1 MGRHPGRRANW
12 KDQTLSMKI
21 RWKFFLILFVFS
33 LTPLL
38 VVTFISQRGTR
49 HLGQTISDETQRNL
63 SEIANKVLLLTAE
76 NSSKIIVH
84 SKKTL
89 EFGLRV
95 LVSEAEKVLS
105 EDRQSP
111 ETIYFASD
119 FDNPLTAP
127 PDLFPHRR
135 YWRKG
140 EDGHLVHAPV
150 SFKYPVFYLTPSV
163 NRDMVEDQIVQL
175 SRLGPAFRRLTDRF
189 GSMIYW
195 AYASTEDGLQV
206 AYPGHGGY
214 PPDFDPRQRPWYRNA
229 SNTMQWSL
237 PTVDA
242 TSGLVIYTVSHQ
254 FHHPD
259 GSVAGVVGIDI
270 EIAELL
276 QEEELSDLW
285 SQDMRTFVA
294 VYGEHPQT
302 GKPGLL
308 VFAQKEY
315 QQQSVSWNRKIE
327 MQWLS
332 SKDTEKFNRMLG
344 LMRQNKSGY
353 TDMPYGG
360 VDSIWAYAPMGEQ
373 SYFVVVVPKTVVLEL
388 PEKTSREV
396 IEYTRR
402 QLLITAIAAGFVVI
416 LLGISALIGSR
427 TITRSL
433 LKITSAAKR
442 LSGGDF
448 SARID
453 MQTGDERDQLIEVF
467 NGMGPKLEDHLRL
480 NESMH
485 LAMEVQRNLL
495 PLGDP
500 QIPGLDIAGIS
511 VSCDETGGDY
521 YDYLDIKKA
530 GEGNVAVIVGD
541 VSGHGMP
548 AALLMA
554 SARAFLRQRTSLP
567 GGIAQIVADVN
578 HQLSIDVRDS
588 GSFMTLFYL
597 TIDTKNLHISWVR
610 AGHDPAIIF
619 DPASDTFDDL
629 PGRGIALGVEDDWE
643 FEESARDNIS
653 GGQIILIGTDGIWE
667 AKNEEGEMF
676 GKEPIM
682 EMMRNH
688 ADNTARHILESIMQK
703 LDHFRGDL
711 KLEDDVTLV
720 VIKFDQTG

>member
-1 MGRHPGRRANW
+1 
-12 KDQTLSMKI
+12 MKI

-38 VVTFISQRGTR
+38 VVTLISQRGTR
-49 HLGQTISDETQRNL
+49 RLGQTISDETQQNL
-63 SEIANKVLLLTAE
+63 SEIANKVLLLTAD

-84 SKKTL
+84 SRKTL

-95 LVSEAEKVLS
+95 LVREAEKVLS
-105 EDRQSP
+105 EDRQST

-127 PDLFPHRR
+127 ADLFPHRR

-140 EDGHLVHAPV
+140 GDGLLVHAPV
-150 SFKYPVFYLTPSV
+150 SFKYPVFFLAPSA
-163 NRDMVEDQIVQL
+163 NRDAVENQIAQM
-175 SRLGPAFRRLTDRF
+175 SRLGPAFRSLTDRF

-195 AYASTEDGLQV
+195 AYVSTGDGLQV

-214 PPDFDPRQRPWYRNA
+214 PPDFDPRQRPWYRKA
-229 SNTMQWSL
+229 SNTMQWSP

-242 TSGLVIYTVSHQ
+242 TSGLVMYSVSHQ
-254 FHHPD
+254 FHYPD
-259 GSVAGVVGIDI
+259 GSVAGVAALDI
-270 EIAELL
+270 EIADLL

-285 SQDMRTFVA
+285 SQDMRSFVA
-294 VYGEHPQT
+294 AYGEHPQT
-302 GKPGLL
+302 REPGLL
-308 VFAQKEY
+308 VLAQKDY
-315 QQQSVSWNRKIE
+315 QQQSVSWKRKIE

-332 SKDTEKFNRMLG
+332 SKDTQKFSRMLD

-360 VDSIWAYAPMGEQ
+360 VDSIWAYAPIGEQ

-388 PEKTSREV
+388 PEKTSRDV
-396 IEYTRR
+396 IEYTRK
-402 QLLITAIAAGFVVI
+402 QLLITAIAAGLVVI

-442 LSGGDF
+442 LSRGDF

-453 MQTGDERDQLIEVF
+453 MHTGDERDQLIEVF

-495 PLGDP
+495 PVGDP
-500 QIPGLDIAGIS
+500 KIPGLDVAGTSI
-511 VSCDETGGDY
+511 SCDETGGDY
-521 YDYLDIKKA
+521 YDYLDIKK
-530 GEGNVAVIVGD
+530 GDQGNVAVIVGD

-597 TIDTKNLHISWVR
+597 TIDTKTSRISWVR

-619 DPASDTFDDL
+619 DPATDTFDDL
-629 PGRGIALGVEDDWE
+629 HGKGIALGVEDDWE
-643 FEESARDNIS
+643 FEENVRDNIG

-667 AKNEEGEMF
+667 AKNEKGEMF

-682 EMMRNH
+682 AAMRNH
-688 ADNTARHILESIMQK
+688 AHNTARHILKSIMQK

-720 VIKFDQTG
+720 VVKFDQTE